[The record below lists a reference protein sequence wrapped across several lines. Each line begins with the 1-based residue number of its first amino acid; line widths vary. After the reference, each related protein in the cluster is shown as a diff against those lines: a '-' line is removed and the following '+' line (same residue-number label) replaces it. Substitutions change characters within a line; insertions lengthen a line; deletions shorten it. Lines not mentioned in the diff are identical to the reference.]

1 MANAGNIG
9 TDTLL
14 RRRTTRRALLAG
26 AVTAAAGGAAGMAGY
41 AATQTLGSEG
51 TGGNS
56 VVVPGVATDGA
67 TPGPE
72 PLELISDPLTRAAHL
87 LRRAGWGGTP
97 AQIGEFAAL
106 TREQAAERLLDYTA
120 AGNTALDARIASA
133 GFNLTTPGPGLDKKR
148 PPLVRD
154 IQRWWLMR
162 MCYTARPLEE
172 RMAYIWHGLLVS
184 GVSQVGG
191 GLAKLLV
198 TQNELYRSLALAKYD
213 DLLQAA
219 SKDPAMMIYLNTVD
233 STKEHPNENYAREL
247 MELFSMGEGNYT
259 EDDVRE
265 SARAFTGWRFSRP
278 TERPP
283 EGMSPEEVQEWRDQ
297 QIAAWQPS
305 FYLQAKLHDSGTK
318 TFLGKTG
325 SFGGEDIVAII
336 MEQPAAGRF
345 IVRRLFR
352 ELAYRDPDEAVIE
365 RLIGVWNSSGHS
377 VREVVRAILVSDE
390 FYSTRA
396 YRGLVRSPVEF
407 IVGAVR
413 GLEIETNFPNLA
425 AATPMDQQLFNPP
438 NVAGWPGG
446 ASWLSSGTF
455 FARLNFLD
463 TSLFPKGKPVA
474 IPTLTSQGTAE
485 SVVDEALRRLVDG
498 SIPAASRAAL
508 IGFAQQLTN
517 PDERAASVA
526 YLVLASPEYQLN

>member
-1 MANAGNIG
+1 MANAENNGAG
-9 TDTLL
+9 TLL
-14 RRRTTRRALLAG
+14 RRRASRRALLAG
-26 AVTAAAGGAAGMAGY
+26 AVTAAAGGVAGAAGY
-41 AATQTLGSEG
+41 AATHTLGSEG

-72 PLELISDPLTRAAHL
+72 PLELIADPLARAAHL

-97 AQIGEFAAL
+97 AQIEEFAAL
-106 TREQAAERLLDYTA
+106 TREQAAERLLDFGTIDNA
-120 AGNTALDARIASA
+120 ALDGRIAAA

-162 MCYTARPLEE
+162 MSYTARPLEE

-184 GVSQVGG
+184 GVSGVGG

-198 TQNELYRSLALAKYD
+198 TQNELYRSLALANYD
-213 DLLQAA
+213 DLLQAV
-219 SKDPAMMIYLNTVD
+219 SKDAAMMIYLNTVD

-278 TERPP
+278 TEKPP
-283 EGMSPEEVQEWRDQ
+283 EGLTAEEVQEWRDQ

-325 SFGGEDIVAII
+325 NFGGEDIVAII
-336 MEQPAAGRF
+336 MEQAATGRF

-352 ELAYRDPDEAVIE
+352 EFAYRDPDEAVIE

-396 YRGLVRSPVEF
+396 YRGLVRSPVDF
-407 IVGAVR
+407 VVGAIR
-413 GLEIETNFPNLA
+413 GLELETSFPNLT
-425 AATPMDQQLFNPP
+425 AATAMDQQLFNPP

-446 ASWLSSGTF
+446 AAWLSSGTF

-463 TSLFPKGKPVA
+463 TSLFQGGKALA
-474 IPTLTSQGTAE
+474 IPVLKSQPTAE
-485 SVVDEALRRLVDG
+485 AVVDEALRRLVDG
-498 SIPAASRAAL
+498 NVPAASRAAL
-508 IGFAQQLTN
+508 IAFAQQLTN

-526 YLVLASPEYQLN
+526 YLVLASPEYQLI